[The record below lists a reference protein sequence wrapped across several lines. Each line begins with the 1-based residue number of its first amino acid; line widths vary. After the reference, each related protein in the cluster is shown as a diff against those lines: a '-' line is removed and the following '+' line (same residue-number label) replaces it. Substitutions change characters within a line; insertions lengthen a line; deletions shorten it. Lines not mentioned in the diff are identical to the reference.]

1 MIKKYF
7 SLIAFSSYLLIFLL
21 LPTKSFAQCAG
32 LDSLTPFEVCDIPN
46 VSSQAIDLFPLLGV
60 TAVPGGTWSDDD
72 NSGGLNEI
80 TGILNA
86 QIIPFRGIYHYTY
99 TVAGTNGC
107 ADNSA
112 TIEVIIGGYAG
123 FAEKASA
130 CSDDTAFNLFQIFNA
145 NSYLSPQSG
154 GSWYNDTNH
163 SASPS
168 VINATTFEP
177 GTYKF
182 TYSIAAIGSCPA
194 VSSTGFVTVF
204 RSPEPGTATPLI
216 LCEDSDFSIYSN
228 LDLNDRIAGEDPG
241 GTWTDNNGTGQITFI
256 KDHNIN
262 VQQIFNNYGIGEYN
276 FTYTVLP
283 TSPVCKIETAVVRI
297 KIEKKYDFTGAK
309 LEVRKDICESD
320 IQTATYSVILN
331 QGIQKI
337 PNGQYY
343 IDYTVSG
350 PNGGSNTVLA
360 TFNNGALTFPL
371 SRNYF
376 RQPGNFTVAI
386 TKINEFGSEGGCVNI
401 INDIS
406 DVLHVYKTPVLTGAF
421 LTPAVTC
428 QNKSTQAVISN
439 ASGLED
445 GAYTILYNVAGSN
458 TATAQV
464 AAINVIGGNSSFTI
478 PSNLNSNS
486 GNSVITITNITN
498 AATPYCTN
506 TANLTG
512 NLIINKLPEVPNL
525 KVEVLDN
532 CFNKPFTASVTGL
545 GLLTNVTVSY
555 VLSGSNIATSQTV
568 TLVVTNGKADFVI
581 PAILLPN
588 TGSTAISIINLV
600 NNDTTCDVNLTTV
613 SDAFAI
619 NPIPIAPASVDQPFC
634 KADGATIASL
644 VPNGSRYKWY
654 NSVTLTTPLASNYV
668 LKSEDYWVTETSA
681 AGCTSPATMITVT
694 VSNLPAP
701 VLDTDGQNFCGLQN
715 PTISDLSNN
724 TNASSTIV
732 WYDAINNG
740 NLLSST
746 TPLTDNTIYYGFDFS
761 SVTDCHSEDHLEVK
775 VSLSHCGDTEYE
787 TFFIPDGF
795 SPNGDNVNDTFKILK
810 IDFLYPDYKI
820 EIYNRYG
827 NVLFKGNK
835 NKPDWDGRNSEG
847 GGMGD
852 GIAPN
857 GVYFYVIHFNKENKP
872 PQQGRLYL
880 NR

>member
-1 MIKKYF
+1 M
-7 SLIAFSSYLLIFLL
+7 
-21 LPTKSFAQCAG
+21 
-32 LDSLTPFEVCDIPN
+32 
-46 VSSQAIDLFPLLGV
+46 
-60 TAVPGGTWSDDD
+60 
-72 NSGGLNEI
+72 
-80 TGILNA
+80 
-86 QIIPFRGIYHYTY
+86 
-99 TVAGTNGC
+99 
-107 ADNSA
+107 
-112 TIEVIIGGYAG
+112 
-123 FAEKASA
+123 
-130 CSDDTAFNLFQIFNA
+130 
-145 NSYLSPQSG
+145 
-154 GSWYNDTNH
+154 
-163 SASPS
+163 
-168 VINATTFEP
+168 
-177 GTYKF
+177 
-182 TYSIAAIGSCPA
+182 
-194 VSSTGFVTVF
+194 
-204 RSPEPGTATPLI
+204 
-216 LCEDSDFSIYSN
+216 
-228 LDLNDRIAGEDPG
+228 
-241 GTWTDNNGTGQITFI
+241 
-256 KDHNIN
+256 
-262 VQQIFNNYGIGEYN
+262 
-276 FTYTVLP
+276 
-283 TSPVCKIETAVVRI
+283 CKIETAVVRI
-297 KIEKKYDFTGAK
+297 KIEKKYDFTGATI
-309 LEVRKDICESD
+309 EVRKDICESD

-331 QGIQKI
+331 QGIQNI

-350 PNGGSNTVLA
+350 PNGGSHTVLS
-360 TFNNGALTFPL
+360 TFNNGVLIFPL

-376 RQPGNFTVAI
+376 RQSGSFTVTI
-386 TKINEFGSEGGCVNI
+386 TKINEFSSEGGCVNI
-401 INDIS
+401 IHNLS
-406 DVLHVYKTPVLTGAF
+406 DVLNVYKTPFLNGAN

-428 QNKSTQAVISN
+428 QNKSSQALISN

-464 AAINVIGGNSSFTI
+464 AAINVIGGNASFTI

-486 GNSVITITNITN
+486 GNSVITITNVTN

-506 TANLTG
+506 TANLSG

-568 TLVVTNGKADFVI
+568 TLVVANGKADFVI

-701 VLDTDGQNFCGLQN
+701 VLDTDGQNFCGLEN

-775 VSLSHCGDTEYE
+775 VSLSHCDDTEYE

-835 NKPDWDGRNSEG
+835 NKPDWDGRNSES